1 MLTNQPESTAAP
13 LDVRTDFGFYPET
26 VTTLIGWP
34 GYRNLPGKSG
44 LTYLE
49 TTAENGHFEGS
60 MLRWLWDRKII
71 THNPLYLSV
80 FFLFGLLTGG
90 LPSLFALLGLLAGNS
105 TGLGLLLLGSPI
117 PVLGLALLRNVW
129 DSLTRPTEVSLL
141 GD

>member
-1 MLTNQPESTAAP
+1 MIADP
-13 LDVRTDFGFYPET
+13 LEETEFLFDARTDFGFYPET
-26 VTTLIGWP
+26 TTTLLGWP

-49 TTAENGHFEGS
+49 TTAEEAHFEGS

-71 THNPLYLSV
+71 THNPIYLGV
-80 FFLFGLLTGG
+80 FFIFGMLTGG
-90 LPSLFALLGLLAGNS
+90 LPSFFALLGLLAGNS

-129 DSLTRPTEVSLL
+129 DSLTRPTEISLL